1 MLVAAVD
8 HAEHGTGNTKARY
21 LSRNGKQTLREKL
34 AEDREMRSGS
44 HTARS
49 VGAQTPYTWDKEGII
64 EHGNAQG
71 TEGTRA

>member
-1 MLVAAVD
+1 MPVAAGD
-8 HAEHGTGNTKARY
+8 HAEHGTGNTNACY
-21 LSRNGKQTLREKL
+21 LSRNGKQTLQEKL
-34 AEDREMRSGS
+34 AEDREKRSGS

-64 EHGNAQG
+64 EHGNTQR